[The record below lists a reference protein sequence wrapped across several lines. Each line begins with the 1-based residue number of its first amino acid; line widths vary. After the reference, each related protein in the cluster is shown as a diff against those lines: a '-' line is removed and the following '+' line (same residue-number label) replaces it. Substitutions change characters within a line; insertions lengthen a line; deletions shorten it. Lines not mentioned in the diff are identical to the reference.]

1 MTTPVPYFQTDDV
14 TLYCGDCLEILPH
27 LGKVDCVVTDPPYG
41 TTNLK
46 WDKWVC
52 DKGWFESCFAKMEN
66 GRPVIMFVSGHALL
80 YALRAAGEWF
90 RYKFA
95 WDRVGKVTGALDA
108 NRRPLRRHEDIL
120 VFSAGRS
127 ARYFVSKVKAE
138 VGRRGNTAT
147 EGNNVGSGLYGKKR
161 KRLTWHDTGERF
173 PVDVF
178 RDTGVDS
185 RRREHPT
192 QKPTG
197 VLERLCMMYSQP
209 SETILDP
216 FMGSGTTGVACVK
229 TGRKFIGIE
238 LDPAY
243 CEIAK
248 QRIEKAIAERAGNL
262 ATSG

>member
-14 TLYCGDCLEILPH
+14 TLYCGDCLEILPT
-27 LGKVDCVVTDPPYG
+27 LGTVDAVVTDPPYG
-41 TTNLK
+41 TTNAA
-46 WDKWVC
+46 WDKWQC
-52 DKGWFESCFAKMEN
+52 DTSWFSSVFASMDS
-66 GRPVIMFVSGHALL
+66 GRPIVMFVCGHALK
-80 YALRAAGEWF
+80 YAFGAAHEWY
-90 RYKFA
+90 RYKFV
-95 WDRVGKVTGALDA
+95 WDRVGKVTGTLDA

-120 VFSAGRS
+120 VFSAGRP
-127 ARYFVSKVKAE
+127 ARYFASKVKAE
-138 VGRRGNTAT
+138 VGRRSNTAT
-147 EGNNVGSGLYGKKR
+147 EGNNVGSVLYGKVGKR
-161 KRLTWHDTGERF
+161 RIWHDTGERF

-185 RRREHPT
+185 RCREHPT

-248 QRIEKAIAERAGNL
+248 QRIEKAIAERGNL
-262 ATSG
+262 ATAG